1 MIRAGIHKNLAG
13 PCLQGVSNID
23 KEAGKR
29 PMGTR

>member
-1 MIRAGIHKNLAG
+1 MTKEDMYQNLAG